1 MLFDLRGRGR
11 RRSVQAIYVVLALL
25 LGLGLIGFG
34 IGSNS
39 SGGGIFD
46 ALKGGGGGNNNR
58 DKELD
63 KELTRAVAKVKA
75 SPSSPAAVANLTNL
89 RVQRANLES
98 DATKAVPR
106 FQLAST
112 SWDQYLALNPKNPDA
127 GLASLMVRVYST
139 GLAQPKK
146 AAQAM
151 EVVTAQTKPP
161 RAGLYRQLA
170 ELSYLAGDNRTGDL
184 AADRAVEL
192 AKPSERKALRAY
204 LDQRKSAG
212 TAQQQAQQTQPSG

>member
-34 IGSNS
+34 IGSNT

-46 ALKGGGGGNNNR
+46 ALKGGDGGGSNR

-63 KELTRAVAKVKA
+63 KELTRAVAKVRANPKDA
-75 SPSSPAAVANLTNL
+75 PELANLTSL
-89 RVQRANLES
+89 RVQRANLE
-98 DATKAVPR
+98 TKTEKAVPR
-106 FQLAST
+106 FQLASE
-112 SWDQYLALNPKNPDA
+112 SWDQYLALDPKKPDA
-127 GLASLMVRVYST
+127 ALASLMVRVYSQ

-146 AAQAM
+146 AEQAM
-151 EVVTAQTKPP
+151 GIVTAETKPP

-170 ELSYLAGDNRTGDL
+170 ELAYLAGDNRTGDL
-184 AADRAVEL
+184 AAGKSIQL
-192 AKPSERKALRAY
+192 AKPDERKALRVY
-204 LDQRKSAG
+204 LDQKKSAG
-212 TAQQQAQQTQPSG
+212 TAEQQAAAQPSG